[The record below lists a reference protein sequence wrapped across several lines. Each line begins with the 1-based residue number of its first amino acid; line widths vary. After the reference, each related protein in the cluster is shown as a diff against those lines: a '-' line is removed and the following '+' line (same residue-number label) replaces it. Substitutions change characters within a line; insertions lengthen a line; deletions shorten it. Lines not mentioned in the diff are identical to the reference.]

1 MTAENPAV
9 TVGLPVFNGE
19 NYLSGALESLMNQDF
34 EDFELV
40 ISDNACFVPAQWL
53 TADSRQEREGDDTSA
68 SGCLFRAVTRNRTPT
83 GSSTGFGSR
92 PLFLMAV
99 LCHRHQ

>member
-19 NYLSGALESLMNQDF
+19 NYLSGALESLMNQTF

-53 TADSRQEREGDDTSA
+53 TADSRRQW
-68 SGCLFRAVTRNRTPT
+68 
-83 GSSTGFGSR
+83 
-92 PLFLMAV
+92 
-99 LCHRHQ
+99 RHT